1 MIDYSPYIEGLKRR
15 EAERK
20 ATLEKRRQKA
30 FAIARRIA
38 GMLRQDFG
46 ATKIY
51 LFGSVLHPDEFHVHS
66 DIDLAADGIVPARYL
81 TAVAKALIM
90 AEEFSVDLVDISEC
104 QPEFKNSIL
113 TKGIK
118 L

>member
-1 MIDYSPYIEGLKRR
+1 MIDYSPYIEGLRRR
-15 EAERK
+15 EAERR
-20 ATLEKRRQKA
+20 ATMEKRRQKA
-30 FAIARRIA
+30 FTIARRIA
-38 GMLRQDFG
+38 DMLRQDFG
-46 ATKIY
+46 ATEIY
-51 LFGSVLHPDEFHVHS
+51 LFGSVLHPDEFHPHS
-66 DIDLAADGIVPARYL
+66 DIDLAADGIVPARFL

-104 QPEFKNSIL
+104 QPEFKDSIL